1 MAATSLYLMVRAVTW
16 ASQFTTGDG
25 DETQD
30 FMSSEFKTFFLPFM
44 DAALGVFFANTF
56 LYFYF
61 VTVDKEMEI
70 MTYIP
75 TSEASE

>member
-16 ASQFTTGDG
+16 PSQLGTGVA

-30 FMSSEFKTFFLPFM
+30 FMSSDYKTIFLPYM